1 MKNAQRSLALSSFA
15 LVSVMA
21 LTGCPVYGPPPETV
35 DFVDIEQ
42 YAGLWYEIASNP
54 VFFNQDLVAV
64 TAEYEVIAPGT
75 VSVLNMGRVGTPDGR
90 ERSIQGQARVVDP
103 ETNSK
108 LAVRFSTGF
117 FGRLFEGDYWIVLLD
132 QENYE
137 YAVVTDSRQYTLFI
151 LYREPAMPVE
161 LLDEILV
168 ALTEKGVDTS
178 RLELTGW
185 LLE

>member
-1 MKNAQRSLALSSFA
+1 MKHIYRIGGLSSFVMVA
-15 LVSVMA
+15 LLA
-21 LTGCPVYGPPPETV
+21 LTGCPVFGPPPETV

-54 VFFNQDLVAV
+54 VFFNEDLVAV
-64 TAEYEVIAPGT
+64 TAEYELIGPGE
-75 VSVLNMGRVGTPDGR
+75 VSVLNTGRVGSPDGPV
-90 ERSIQGQARVVDP
+90 ESIEGVARVVDT

-108 LAVRFSTGF
+108 LAVRFGTGLF
-117 FGRLFEGDYWIVLLD
+117 SRLFEGEYWIVLLD

-151 LYREPAMPVE
+151 LYREPAMPAE
-161 LLDEILV
+161 LLDQILV
-168 ALTEKGVDTS
+168 ELEAKEVNIS
-178 RLELTGW
+178 RLQLTGW